1 MLAVLVPYPHWLNPG
16 DNAWQLTAATLVGMM
31 SLPGIAVLYAG
42 IVKRKWA
49 VNTMLMA
56 FTGFASV
63 LVVWVLWAYE
73 MGFGHPF
80 NLWHGALSPFIG
92 LPGSVLSHLYEEG
105 QATIPLL
112 SHSMPA
118 LHFPTSS
125 MVYFQF
131 VFAAITPL
139 LFLGSVLGRMS
150 FKAWCVFVPAWTT
163 CAYTVNAMLMWGGG
177 YWAAR
182 GALDYSGGYVI
193 HLAAGVS
200 GFVAAWVIGP
210 RLAKDRCAFPP
221 TNLMLVAVG
230 AGMLWLGWNGFN
242 GGDSYFA
249 GANASAAV
257 LNTNL
262 ATAASLLVWLLID
275 MHFGP
280 KKPNFLGAVNGMI
293 VGLVAITPAAGYV
306 NGWGALCIG
315 VITSSLVWL
324 GFNKVSRFRPF
335 SKVDDALGVVYTH
348 GLAGLVGGLLVGVFA
363 DPKMIVYLSAKDP
376 AVGAAGALYGHPGL
390 LWIQLLAALT
400 IIVWDGAVTFILLKL
415 IGLVIPLRMKESEL
429 NIGDLAVHAE
439 YVDLSVDDERLLQM
453 ISDGRGPSLG
463 GESLPASTGGR
474 PSPRPPTTMDG
485 GG

>member
-1 MLAVLVPYPHWLNPG
+1 
-16 DNAWQLTAATLVGMM
+16 
-31 SLPGIAVLYAG
+31 
-42 IVKRKWA
+42 
-49 VNTMLMA
+49 
-56 FTGFASV
+56 
-63 LVVWVLWAYE
+63 
-73 MGFGHPF
+73 
-80 NLWHGALSPFIG
+80 
-92 LPGSVLSHLYEEG
+92 
-105 QATIPLL
+105 
-112 SHSMPA
+112 
-118 LHFPTSS
+118 
-125 MVYFQF
+125 
-131 VFAAITPL
+131 
-139 LFLGSVLGRMS
+139 
-150 FKAWCVFVPAWTT
+150 
-163 CAYTVNAMLMWGGG
+163 
-177 YWAAR
+177 
-182 GALDYSGGYVI
+182 
-193 HLAAGVS
+193 
-200 GFVAAWVIGP
+200 
-210 RLAKDRCAFPP
+210 
-221 TNLMLVAVG
+221 
-230 AGMLWLGWNGFN
+230 
-242 GGDSYFA
+242 
-249 GANASAAV
+249 
-257 LNTNL
+257 
-262 ATAASLLVWLLID
+262 